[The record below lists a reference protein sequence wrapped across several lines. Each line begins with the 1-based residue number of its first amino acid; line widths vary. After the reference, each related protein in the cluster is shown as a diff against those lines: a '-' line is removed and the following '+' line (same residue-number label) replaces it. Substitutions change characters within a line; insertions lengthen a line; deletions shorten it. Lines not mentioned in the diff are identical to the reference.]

1 MTVDEALEI
10 IDVALAPQ
18 RLNALQELIFKQCW
32 KGLTYQDIAALAG
45 YDNDYIR
52 RVGSQLWLE
61 LTDLFAEK
69 VTKSNFRSVLRQQS
83 HNSDTQNTPD
93 TEYCQKSNPIPDFP
107 SGSVPLESPFYI
119 KRNLAEKRSYE
130 TVVRPGSL
138 IRIKAPKKWGKTSL
152 LLRIIVYAESQN
164 FNTVRLNFNQADQSI
179 LMSLDK
185 LLRWI
190 CLNLTNQLQIQSKV
204 DEFWDRDLGSKV
216 SCTNYFRRYILSQL
230 SDPLVIALDDLDR
243 LFEYSQTAQDFLP
256 MLRYWHEEA
265 NNFEVWKKLR
275 LIVAHSTEAYIPLN
289 LSQSP
294 FNVGLPIQLQALTVD
309 QVQELADRYACT
321 WTKGKSGRTKISCL
335 CDLCGGH
342 PYLLNLAFYH
352 LFHKD
357 LSLQE
362 LIDDAPIPTGLF
374 SSHLSNQLFT
384 LQQHPE
390 LARHFKEIVSVEQP
404 ISIPYVSAY
413 KLESLGLIRF
423 EKDQVVPMC
432 ELYRRYFRNCTSQF

>member
-1 MTVDEALEI
+1 MTVDEALEV
-10 IDVALAPQ
+10 IDIALAPQ

-32 KGLTYQDIAALAG
+32 KGCTYQDIAELAG
-45 YDNDYIR
+45 YDDGYIR
-52 RVGSQLWLE
+52 RIGSQLWLE
-61 LTDLFAEK
+61 LTALFAEK
-69 VTKSNFRSVLRQQS
+69 VTKSNFRSVLRQQR
-83 HNSDTQNTPD
+83 HISDTQNIPD
-93 TEYCQKSNPIPDFP
+93 LGSGPRSHIIPDFP

-119 KRNLAEKRSYE
+119 KRNFAEQRSYD
-130 TVVRPGSL
+130 TVIRPGAL

-152 LLRIIVYAESQN
+152 LLRILVYAESN
-164 FNTVRLNFNQADQSI
+164 KFNTVRLNFNQADQSI
-179 LMSLDK
+179 LSSLDR
-185 LLRWI
+185 LLRWV
-190 CLNLTNQLQIQSKV
+190 CLNLTNQLHIQSQI
-204 DEFWDRDLGSKV
+204 DDFWDKDLGSKV
-216 SCTNYFRRYILSQL
+216 SCTNYFRRYILEQL

-265 NNFEVWKKLR
+265 NNLEVWKKLR
-275 LIVAHSTEAYIPLN
+275 LIVAHSTEVYIPLN
-289 LSQSP
+289 LNQSP

-309 QVQELADRYACT
+309 QVQELADRHGCI
-321 WTKGKSGRTKISCL
+321 WTRGKSGRDKLSCL
-335 CDLCGGH
+335 CDLFGGH

-362 LIDDAPIPTGLF
+362 LIDDAPTLTGLF

-390 LARHFKEIVSVEQP
+390 LARHFKEIVSVDQP

-423 EKDQVVPMC
+423 EKEQVVPMC